1 VPGALVVTVLAIAAT
16 QAFDLAGHGLAIVGP
31 VPTGFSFVP
40 WTGVTWDAFVDMLPG
55 ALAILIVGFA
65 EGVAIAKS
73 YAAKYEYRIDPNQ
86 EMLAYGAA
94 SIGAGVLQGYTVT
107 GSLSKSAASEAA
119 GAKTPLTLVVVSV
132 MTLLTI
138 LLIAGVFE
146 YLPEPTLAAIVI
158 AAVVGMIDVRKLRR
172 LWDAHVVDFWLAVGA
187 LAGVVVLGILQGI
200 LVGVVLSLVLFIH
213 RLDHPHVARL
223 GRSRE
228 REEFGDLD
236 EHPQFVDVPGL
247 LVLRFDAPLIFANAD
262 AFTDAIENAVDGA
275 LERDGTPHRPS

>member
-1 VPGALVVTVLAIAAT
+1 
-16 QAFDLAGHGLAIVGP
+16 
-31 VPTGFSFVP
+31 
-40 WTGVTWDAFVDMLPG
+40 
-55 ALAILIVGFA
+55 
-65 EGVAIAKS
+65 
-73 YAAKYEYRIDPNQ
+73 
-86 EMLAYGAA
+86 
-94 SIGAGVLQGYTVT
+94 VLQGYNVT

-119 GAKTPLTLVVVSV
+119 GSKTPLTLVVVSA

-146 YLPEPTLAAIVI
+146 YLPEATLAAIVI

-236 EHPQFVDVPGL
+236 EHPQFTDIPGVL
-247 LVLRFDAPLIFANAD
+247 MLRFDAPLIFANAD

-275 LERDGTPHRPS
+275 QERDGIPPQAVVIDLETCFEIDVTGVDALLRVAKTLEQQNIELHLARAKAPVRAVLEHTGAAITITADHLHATVASAVDAAERTS